1 MKIKNIK
8 KNIVIVLIL
17 FVIVFSMKFSASY
30 DNGKEITDWPELD
43 LKLDLTNNLRY
54 DAYECGMESIE
65 ERLARTGDISY
76 YSEDNGAIQEVQ
88 REVYGVCEG
97 KETLMGLM
105 KTEYYPETII
115 PRLQIKDFKKC
126 IGQSGYLDIMGNDLP
141 PLRIGTLTVPE
152 GAEEIYGSAEGTHP
166 ACGPPIKPNGYTLA
180 EIEWEDEE
188 APEEPPKPIHL
199 VQTDSQGRKTY
210 ISEVPRPYWA
220 EPAGLTAIPTSD
232 DDYTYSPESITTEE
246 YCEGL
251 KEPVV
256 VEEGKVK
263 KILKVPGKFF
273 TGIAKTG
280 MKTVKGIANVF
291 IPACKGSGR
300 YENVSIQINPGD
312 TKESLLE
319 KIKNRIIE
327 SSKLEC
333 KFGKESSRVNE
344 AFITINLDNVVDNTK
359 TSIIETCGKLTG
371 NILQCN
377 VTKKLI
383 LGINTCRDVC
393 ENYIQG
399 GIDVGGGVFTVGADC
414 VGVDFLNLIGIKA
427 DTAATATAVIVGYGM
442 MKDSGGGS
450 GGSSGG
456 GSGTGTGGDKII
468 SSFDWTGSGTPWPNP

>member
-8 KNIVIVLIL
+8 KDIVIVLIL

-76 YSEDNGAIQEVQ
+76 YSNDNGAIQEVQ

-97 KETLMGLM
+97 EETLMGLM

-115 PRLQIKDFKKC
+115 PRIQIKDFKKC

-141 PLRIGTLTVPE
+141 TLRIGTLTVPE
-152 GAEEIYGSAEGTHP
+152 GAEEIYGSAEGTHS
-166 ACGPPIKPNGYTLA
+166 ACGPPIKPNGYALA

-210 ISEVPRPYWA
+210 VSEVPRPYWA

-232 DDYTYSPESITTEE
+232 DDYTYSPEPITQEE

-256 VEEGKVK
+256 VEEGKIK
-263 KILKVPGKFF
+263 KILRIPGKFF
-273 TGIAKTG
+273 TGVAKTA
-280 MKTVKGIANVF
+280 MKTVKGTANVF
-291 IPACKGSGR
+291 IPACEGSGR
-300 YENVSIQINPGD
+300 YENVLIQINPGD
-312 TKESLLE
+312 TSESILTR
-319 KIKNRIIE
+319 IKDKIIE
-327 SSKLEC
+327 SLKPGCNIGEDASQ
-333 KFGKESSRVNE
+333 VNE
-344 AFITINLDNVVDNTK
+344 AWITINLDNIIDNSK
-359 TSIIETCGKLTG
+359 DKLVGACAAATG
-371 NILQCN
+371 TVTQCN
-377 VTKKLI
+377 ASRTVI
-383 LGINTCRDVC
+383 LYINKCRNYC
-393 ENYIQG
+393 EVFQSG
-399 GIDVGGGVFTVGADC
+399 FKAGGGVMEIGVDC
-414 VGVDFLNLIGIKA
+414 VGANILNLFAVKS
-427 DTAATATAVIVGYGM
+427 DTAATAAFVGFGAAG
-442 MKDSGGGS
+442 SSS

-456 GSGTGTGGDKII
+456 GGDTGGGGGDKIL
-468 SSFDWTGSGTPWPNP
+468 SSFPWTGSGTP